1 MRANNVRTLPHIHT
15 RLTQNH
21 SHIDSKAST
30 LLTAHAS
37 TYLTITQIH
46 IYPTVEL
53 QKTNNDWATG
63 PKMIT
68 R

>member
-1 MRANNVRTLPHIHT
+1 MRASNVRTLPHIHT
-15 RLTQNH
+15 RLKQNH
-21 SHIDSKAST
+21 SHIDSN
-30 LLTAHAS
+30 AS

-46 IYPTVEL
+46 IYDISYSRIA
-53 QKTNNDWATG
+53 KTNNDWATG